1 VNYIH
6 LIEKFYLK
14 DSVETSNAYFLVG
27 VYYFEV
33 GSYNK
38 AAACFQKSH
47 AIRKITLGE
56 SH

>member
-1 VNYIH
+1 MNYIH

-33 GSYNK
+33 CAYNK